1 MSNDRVLK
9 AIMDLGLSEVDAKVY
24 MYIALNGPCKA
35 REVVDKLEI
44 YKDQLYRS
52 IKKLKEKDIV
62 SSSTSFPAEF
72 SAVPFEKV
80 LDLLAEIKKRKVE
93 ALKVINEYLMDNWES
108 LLEQNNNHNNAHN

>member
-1 MSNDRVLK
+1 
-9 AIMDLGLSEVDAKVY
+9 MDLGLSEVDAQVY
-24 MYIALNGPCKA
+24 IYIALNGPCKA
-35 REVVDKLEI
+35 RDVVDKLEI
-44 YKDQLYRS
+44 YKEQLYRS
-52 IKKLKEKDIV
+52 IKNLKAKDIV
-62 SSSTSFPAEF
+62 SASTGFPSEF